1 MPVGTVVGF
10 GTVVGSVTASVVGSV
25 TASVVGSVTASVVGS
40 VVNSAVVGC
49 SSVGSLIRPTII
61 FCTSVESTTVI
72 TPSLLRSYSLICFSS
87 NVVIPTTFF

>member
-1 MPVGTVVGF
+1 MPSVILDLSSFTLLGTVVGF

-25 TASVVGSVTASVVGS
+25 VD
-40 VVNSAVVGC
+40 SAVVGC
-49 SSVGSLIRPTII
+49 SSVGPLIRPTII